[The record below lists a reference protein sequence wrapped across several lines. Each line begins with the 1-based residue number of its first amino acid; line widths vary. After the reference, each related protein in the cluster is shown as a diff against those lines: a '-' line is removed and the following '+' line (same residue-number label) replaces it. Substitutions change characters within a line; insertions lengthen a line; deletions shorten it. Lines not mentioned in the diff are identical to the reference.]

1 MSDDRRERA
10 VPRGRISRL
19 SRFGRMAGGVAGGM
33 LSEGARRL
41 AAGERPKL
49 SDLALTPGNMTR
61 VADQLSQLRGAAM
74 KLGQMI
80 SMDTGDML
88 PPELTEILGRVRD
101 RAYHMPPKQLKHV
114 LAAEWGENWRGRFAL
129 FQPSPIAAASI
140 GQVHRARLP
149 DGRELA
155 IKVQYPGVAESIDA
169 DVDNVATLLRV
180 SGVLPKTLNITPMLT
195 EAKRQLHQ
203 EADYIREG
211 AQMERFRAALADDER
226 FVVPALEPDLTT
238 PRVLAMTFEEGRP
251 IESLV
256 DAPQDERDRVTKT
269 IIDLVLLELFI
280 FGFMQTDPNFA
291 NYRYQPESGRIVLLD
306 FGAAGDVSADTAAR
320 YANMLRAG
328 LGGEREELKAAAL
341 AAGFFS
347 ETIVQRHGDFLNRAL
362 DLIIAELNRPGPFD
376 FGDRAFVKVLRQEGM
391 EVAADRQAWHLPP
404 VDTVFVQRKISGT
417 ALLGA
422 RLKAKVDVR
431 SMVADTLGSA
441 D

>member
-1 MSDDRRERA
+1 
-10 VPRGRISRL
+10 
-19 SRFGRMAGGVAGGM
+19 
-33 LSEGARRL
+33 
-41 AAGERPKL
+41 
-49 SDLALTPGNMTR
+49 
-61 VADQLSQLRGAAM
+61 
-74 KLGQMI
+74 
-80 SMDTGDML
+80 
-88 PPELTEILGRVRD
+88 
-101 RAYHMPPKQLKHV
+101 
-114 LAAEWGENWRGRFAL
+114 
-129 FQPSPIAAASI
+129 
-140 GQVHRARLP
+140 
-149 DGRELA
+149 
-155 IKVQYPGVAESIDA
+155 
-169 DVDNVATLLRV
+169 
-180 SGVLPKTLNITPMLT
+180 
-195 EAKRQLHQ
+195 
-203 EADYIREG
+203 
-211 AQMERFRAALADDER
+211 MERFRAALADDER